1 MSLNVG
7 QKMIEL
13 LQAEPSQRFTAKEIA
28 QWIFT
33 TYPEQCDQ
41 KRLKS
46 QRQMNDAQLL
56 QQLTAEV
63 GARRQALQNKY
74 PALKTTE
81 GSPRHFYWSEQSD
94 SAQAD
99 EIEESGLPLYQE
111 ASKGSETQK
120 FSEKQMYGL
129 LAQYALD
136 ELQVHTKRIDE
147 KTSSNRRGTK
157 GNIWLHPDMV
167 GVMDLGAQWHPEI
180 QQCVSARADQR
191 GKLWSFEAKLLLN
204 RSNVREHFFQTV
216 SNSSWANFGYLVT
229 MEIVGIDTLRELRML
244 SAAHGI
250 GLIKLDWPESERSSI
265 MVPARERSEI
275 DWEMANRLASENR
288 DFLAY
293 IKLIKQFYQT
303 GEIRPKDWDS
313 PADLAEED

>member
-13 LQAEPSQRFTAKEIA
+13 LQSKPMQRFPAKDIA
-28 QWIFT
+28 RWIFE
-33 TYPEQCDQ
+33 TYPQQCQQ

-46 QRQMNDAQLL
+46 QRQMDDAQLL

-81 GSPRHFYWSEQSD
+81 GFPRHYYWSEQTD

-99 EIEESGLPLYQE
+99 EIEASGLPLYPD
-111 ASKGSETQK
+111 ASKGSEAEK

-129 LAQYALD
+129 LAQYALN

-147 KTSSNRRGTK
+147 KTSSNRRGAK

-167 GVMDLGAQWHPEI
+167 GVMDLGERWHSEI

-204 RSNVREHFFQTV
+204 RSNVREHYFQTV

-229 MEIVGIDTLRELRML
+229 MEIVDNDTLRELRML
-244 SAAHGI
+244 NAAHGI
-250 GLIKLDWPESERSSI
+250 GLIQLDRLDSERSSI
-265 MVPARERSEI
+265 LIPARERGEI
-275 DWEMANRLASENR
+275 DWEMANRLANENK

-303 GEIRPKDWDS
+303 GEIRSTDWDS
-313 PADLAEED
+313 PADLAGED